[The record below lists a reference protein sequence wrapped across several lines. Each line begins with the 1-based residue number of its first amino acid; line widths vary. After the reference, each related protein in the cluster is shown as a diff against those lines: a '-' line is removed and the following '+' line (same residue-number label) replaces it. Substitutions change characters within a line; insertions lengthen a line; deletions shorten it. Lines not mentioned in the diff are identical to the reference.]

1 MLSLAK
7 ALSFIDKGYTAMETT
22 QTNPLRA
29 WELPLPLKL
38 SLLWASM
45 MFLYVYNDYFSL
57 YLPGT
62 IEDMSAGRIGPLGDA
77 TPFVMLGVAVLLT
90 IPSLMVFVSAWLQP
104 AFSKW
109 LNVVF
114 GVIYTLVN
122 VATFFGSALFYQ
134 FIVSVEIILSIS
146 IVVSALKWPK
156 QTPVSFP

>member
-1 MLSLAK
+1 MEKTPTASLK
-7 ALSFIDKGYTAMETT
+7 S
-22 QTNPLRA
+22 

-45 MFLYVYNDYFSL
+45 MFLYIYNDYFSL

-62 IEDMSAGRIGPLGDA
+62 IEGMSAGKIGPLGEA

-90 IPSLMVFVSAWLQP
+90 IPSLMVFVSAWLP
-104 AFSKW
+104 PPLSKW

-114 GVIYTLVN
+114 GIIYTLVN

-134 FIVSVEIILSIS
+134 FIVSVEVILSVS
-146 IVVSALKWPK
+146 IVVCALKWPK
-156 QTPVSFP
+156 QTAVPVQ